1 MINQNEIVI
10 YRPDFNSQI
19 EVRVENDTV
28 WLSIDQMAELFGRD
42 KSVVGKH
49 VRAIFAEGELI
60 KNSVWA
66 KNAYTATDGKTYQV
80 DFYNLDVIISVGYRV
95 KSQRGTQFRQWANK
109 VLKEYLLRGYAI
121 NERLM
126 LMKEEIDY
134 KLAKHE
140 NLLQEHQK
148 QIDFFVKAELPP
160 HEGVFMDGQIFDAF
174 ELATRLIKSAKK
186 SICLIDNYVDDSTL
200 AMLSIKGQGVRVV
213 VVTHA
218 KSEALQLAEGKFNQQ
233 YGELTIQTN
242 NKIHDRFLIIDEER
256 LYLIGAS
263 LKDLG
268 KRLFAFIEM
277 NKQHIPDLIT
287 RIETN

>member
-109 VLKEYLLRGYAI
+109 VLKEYLLRGYAV

-140 NLLQEHQK
+140 SLLQEHQK

-160 HEGVFMDGQIFDAF
+160 REGVFMDGQIFDAF
-174 ELATRLIKSAKK
+174 ALATRLIKSAKK

-200 AMLSIKGQGVRVV
+200 AMLSNKMQGVKVIII
-213 VVTHA
+213 THTL
-218 KSEALQLAEGKFNQQ
+218 SESLNLAENRFNQQ
-233 YGELTIQTN
+233 YGELTIRTN
-242 NKIHDRFLIIDEER
+242 SKIHDRFLIIDDEH

-287 RIETN
+287 RIEN

>member
-1 MINQNEIVI
+1 MINQNEIVV
-10 YRPDFNSQI
+10 YQVSQNFQLP
-19 EVRVENDTV
+19 VRLEKETV
-28 WLSIDQMAELFGRD
+28 WLSIDQMAELFDRD

-60 KNSVWA
+60 KSSVWA
-66 KNAYTATDGKTYQV
+66 KNAYTASDGKTYQV

-109 VLKEYLLRGYAI
+109 VLKEYLLRGYAV

-140 NLLQEHQK
+140 ILLQEHQK

-160 HEGVFMDGQIFDAF
+160 REGVFMDGQIFDAF

-200 AMLSIKGQGVRVV
+200 AILSNKVSGVKLD
-213 VVTHA
+213 VVTYA
-218 KSEALQLAEGKFNQQ
+218 KSEALKLAEEKFNKQ
-233 YGELTIQTN
+233 YGDLTIRID
-242 NKIHDRFLIIDEER
+242 NKIHDRFLITDDEH
-256 LYLIGAS
+256 LYLFGAS

-277 NKQHIPDLIT
+277 DKQYIPELINRT
-287 RIETN
+287 Q